1 MYEIQLKNKHFS
13 GTAVADPTAMEE
25 RVAEANLVFG
35 LNSYRELCGIHF
47 GGITLTSSE
56 LLLQCATRG
65 AKRAKFVVDLIKDA
79 LQKDETSR

>member
-1 MYEIQLKNKHFS
+1 
-13 GTAVADPTAMEE
+13 MEE
-25 RVAEANLVFG
+25 RVSEANLVFG

-56 LLLQCATRG
+56 LLLKCAKRG

-79 LQKDETSR
+79 LQKDETCR

>member
-1 MYEIQLKNKHFS
+1 
-13 GTAVADPTAMEE
+13 MEE
-25 RVAEANLVFG
+25 RVAEGNLVFG

-65 AKRAKFVVDLIKDA
+65 AKRAKFVVDLIKEA
-79 LQKDETSR
+79 LQKDEASR